1 MIDQPLISDTF
12 AADTIIYALDMLG
25 IFACTVA
32 ASVLAKRLRFDLFGA
47 LFVSFV
53 GSIGGGTLRD
63 IMLNRHP
70 LFWTQ
75 DLNYFYLIVTVSL
88 LTQIFYHYIERLD
101 RAMRWFDAL
110 GLGAFTVIGIE
121 AALQRGMA
129 APIVVVMGVMTAM
142 AGGVMRDIVCRE
154 IPLVLQKEIY
164 ITASVIGSLYYL
176 FIADGFGSWS
186 RSISTIALIVAIRM
200 LAVYRGWNLP
210 DITLPPKQAG

>member
-1 MIDQPLISDTF
+1 MNEPFIPETIQAT
-12 AADTIIYALDMLG
+12 TIIYILDMLG

-32 ASVLAKRLRFDLFGA
+32 ASVLAKRLHFDIFGA
-47 LFVSFV
+47 LFISFV
-53 GSIGGGTLRD
+53 GSVGGGTLRD
-63 IMLNRHP
+63 AMLDRHP
-70 LFWTQ
+70 IFWLQ
-75 DLNYFYLIVTVSL
+75 DLNYFYLICTTSL

-164 ITASVIGSLYYL
+164 ITASIIGSLYYL
-176 FIADGFGSWS
+176 FVADNFGSWT
-186 RSISTIALIVAIRM
+186 RSISTIILIVTIRM

-210 DITLPPKQAG
+210 DITLPQNKT